1 VPFGS
6 LTAPS
11 ATHRPTLHDEEP
23 VIQEIAKLKRTWDSC
38 LSGTFGGM
46 RSSWR
51 SGRRPAHRRDEGDR
65 GCPPGT
71 GCVRPMWHVG
81 GMIGRANAT
90 RTWRRYGCCR
100 WRQEFPPRAA
110 AGRPGRQPAL
120 LSPSRPRRRRRL
132 GGQQRRTAAGLG
144 STVIHAFIGER
155 PPHRGGQLSLV
166 GTAGA
171 PRARHG
177 EPHPDGEQ
185 SQRDEADV
193 PHGEHSK
200 AYRLA
205 RG

>member
-65 GCPPGT
+65 GNPPGT
-71 GCVRPMWHVG
+71 GCVPPMWHVG
-81 GMIGRANAT
+81 GMIGRTNAT

-100 WRQEFPPRAA
+100 WPPRISAASSCRPARETACVVESQSTSTAAPARRPAA
-110 AGRPGRQPAL
+110 ADRGGSGLNGNSCVHRREAAPSRRVALACGNRRRSTCPTRRATPGRRTTPA
-120 LSPSRPRRRRRL
+120 R
-132 GGQQRRTAAGLG
+132 
-144 STVIHAFIGER
+144 
-155 PPHRGGQLSLV
+155 
-166 GTAGA
+166 
-171 PRARHG
+171 
-177 EPHPDGEQ
+177 
-185 SQRDEADV
+185 
-193 PHGEHSK
+193 
-200 AYRLA
+200 
-205 RG
+205 